1 MIRYIFIQDK
11 VLNIYRSLPT
21 ITFPI
26 SINQVISIIPNCRI
40 MSYQKFAQIN
50 RCTVDDVIMLC
61 ESTSGCTHYDVFQ
74 NRYLI
79 LYNNSTSNN
88 NNSGRQRWTCGHE
101 IGHIACEHMAYSV
114 YAKLAENSF
123 VNITDKQYEME
134 ADYFAA
140 SLLAPFPLFKILSI
154 KSALDIQNTFGLSA
168 EASLY
173 RFKQYLN
180 WQTTKVKSAWEND
193 MIKVYKQSNNI
204 L

>member
-1 MIRYIFIQDK
+1 
-11 VLNIYRSLPT
+11 
-21 ITFPI
+21 
-26 SINQVISIIPNCRI
+26 
-40 MSYQKFAQIN
+40 
-50 RCTVDDVIMLC
+50 
-61 ESTSGCTHYDVFQ
+61 
-74 NRYLI
+74 
-79 LYNNSTSNN
+79 
-88 NNSGRQRWTCGHE
+88 
-101 IGHIACEHMAYSV
+101 MAYSV
-114 YAKLAENSF
+114 YAKLAENGF